1 MTHQTVNIRL
11 PPELHRRL
19 ASLVA
24 EGILGKTVEEVV
36 IHLTRNAL
44 HRDWV
49 PRPGPLEKPR
59 TSEPK
64 PSPSGSP
71 ARITPPPEA
80 RIPPQAAAPP
90 TRRQP
95 HDRLGQKLDISAG
108 EFGDVSGSK
117 EARSPIRCMAPK
129 RRRILDRC
137 PGSGALRFAP
147 LHSLPVLK
155 QASPFDMRPSA
166 RTLGSNPHED

>member
-24 EGILGKTVEEVV
+24 EGILGRTIEEVV

-49 PRPGPLEKPR
+49 TRPAPLEKPR

-71 ARITPPPEA
+71 TRITPPPEA
-80 RIPPQAAAPP
+80 GVPSSKQLL
-90 TRRQP
+90 
-95 HDRLGQKLDISAG
+95 RLR
-108 EFGDVSGSK
+108 DVSRMVGLG
-117 EARSPIRCMAPK
+117 RSSIYRLVSLGAFPAPK
-129 RRRILDRC
+129 KLGVRSVAWLQSDVESWIDARD
-137 PGSGALRFAP
+137 
-147 LHSLPVLK
+147 
-155 QASPFDMRPSA
+155 QAR
-166 RTLGSNPHED
+166 